1 MDRHVTDAPSKAPPP
16 DGAGGPAER
25 ASTAAQVLYELPDRG
40 VTLAAL
46 GSLLVTIYRREYSA
60 EEFEVLRGHELAFAR
75 GRDAPIP
82 ILTIL
87 DVNERHI
94 IRFSKSARER
104 TVELAREI
112 APYTRCAAVV
122 FDRGGFAASAIRSL
136 VTTVNLFTKQPF
148 PARVFGDLEAALE
161 WIESKPEDRPLELA
175 RASIV
180 ASLTALRR
188 VNAASNAP

>member
-1 MDRHVTDAPSKAPPP
+1 MDRHVTDAPSNAPPP
-16 DGAGGPAER
+16 GGASGPAER
-25 ASTAAQVLYELPDRG
+25 PGTAAQILYEVPDRG
-40 VTLAAL
+40 MTVAAL

-94 IRFSKSARER
+94 IRFSRSARER
-104 TVELAREI
+104 TMELAREI
-112 APYTRCAAVV
+112 APYTRCTAVV

-148 PARVFGDLEAALE
+148 PAQVFGDLEAAIS
-161 WIESKPEDRPLELA
+161 WMESKLENRPLELA
-175 RASIV
+175 PATIV

-188 VNAASNAP
+188 VNAASSAP